1 MSKIIKNFSEF
12 QKVNEDGP
20 MDFVTNI
27 LGSGAEA
34 VTDVVKGKVSD
45 YLVSFFGVHP
55 ESLFGT
61 IVRNFAET
69 VDVSELYDFIV
80 KGEGGI
86 SVKTIAPKLTDVTM
100 ETITELGVD
109 GIVDRFTKKEYP
121 IDKNGWV
128 YRTIKEMVSN
138 SAKQVTFRE
147 NILNF
152 WTMILTSIA
161 GGENKSPFAQIKS
174 GKNPFELT
182 PDEEKKISS
191 DPAVKQ
197 AAEKSGMD
205 ITSVL
210 KGIMGGST
218 NPSGAFGTVGGQ

>member
-1 MSKIIKNFSEF
+1 MSNIIKNFSEF
-12 QKVNEDGP
+12 QKVNEDGA

-34 VTDVVKGKVSD
+34 VTNVVKGKVSD
-45 YLVSFFGVHP
+45 YLLSFFGVHP

-69 VDVSELYDFIV
+69 VDVSELYDFII

-86 SVKTIAPKLTDVTM
+86 SVKTLAPKLTDVTM
-100 ETITELGVD
+100 ETLIEEGVD
-109 GIVDRFTKKEYP
+109 GLANRFSSTKYP
-121 IDKNGWV
+121 LDKNGWV
-128 YRTIKEMVSN
+128 YRTIKEMISN
-138 SAKQVTFRE
+138 SAKQATFRE
-147 NILNF
+147 NVLNF
-152 WTMILTSIA
+152 WTVVLTSMA
-161 GGENKSPFAQIKS
+161 GGENKDPFAKVKS

-182 PDEEKKISS
+182 PEEEKKISS

-205 ITSVL
+205 ITSVF
-210 KGIMGGST
+210 KGMMGGAT